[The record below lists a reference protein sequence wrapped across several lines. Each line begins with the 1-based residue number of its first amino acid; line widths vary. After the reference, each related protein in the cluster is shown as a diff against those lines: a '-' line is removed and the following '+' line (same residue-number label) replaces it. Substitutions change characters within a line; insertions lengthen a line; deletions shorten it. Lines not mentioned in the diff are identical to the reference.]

1 VIATASVAPVLQDR
15 PDADAELVARLR
27 AGDEEAFIALTTS
40 WHAPMT
46 RVARAHVRTHASADE
61 VVQETWLAVLRGLGG
76 FEGRSSLKTWVYRI
90 LLNIART
97 RGVTESRTLPFSCAM
112 AVEDGSGRAISHDR
126 FAGEDEE
133 WAGHWRVGS
142 APQPWDTSPEGVVLN
157 DELRDELRAAMQALP
172 ARQRVV
178 LVMRDV
184 QGLSATDVCDLLG
197 VSAEN
202 QRVLLHRARS
212 GMRAYLEDYYR
223 HCGRA
228 AQAG

>member
-1 VIATASVAPVLQDR
+1 
-15 PDADAELVARLR
+15 
-27 AGDEEAFIALTTS
+27 
-40 WHAPMT
+40 
-46 RVARAHVRTHASADE
+46 
-61 VVQETWLAVLRGLGG
+61 
-76 FEGRSSLKTWVYRI
+76 
-90 LLNIART
+90 
-97 RGVTESRTLPFSCAM
+97 
-112 AVEDGSGRAISHDR
+112 
-126 FAGEDEE
+126 
-133 WAGHWRVGS
+133 
-142 APQPWDTSPEGVVLN
+142 
-157 DELRDELRAAMQALP
+157 MQALP